1 MNYIERKISATVMEA
16 ARFFPVVCITGPRQ
30 SGKSTLIRHLFA
42 DYARF
47 TLEDLDVRTYAETDP
62 VAFLNQTDGGM
73 VLDEVQNVPSL
84 LSYIQGIVDERPER
98 RFVLSGSSNFAMLRN
113 ASQSLAGRV
122 GMFELLPMS
131 YGETAALQAD
141 KSLDE
146 LLYNGLYPA
155 VCAGKNVP
163 RFLYPSYVKTYL
175 ERDVRDLLRVKDLM
189 QFNTFLKLC
198 AGRIGSIF
206 NASELA
212 SEIGT
217 SVHTIQSWLSVLQAS
232 YVVVLLRP
240 YSGNVAKRLVKS
252 PKLYFCDTGL
262 ACSLLDIKS
271 PTQLSRDKMRGHL
284 FENFVVMEA
293 LKARFNSGR
302 DNNLFFFRDSNGR
315 EIDLVL
321 RKGGSVSGVEI
332 KSSMT
337 YSAGFRKTLAGM
349 ETLVKEPVLGKAI
362 VYAGEMENTTGDIRL
377 LNYMHIGTF
386 FEEWEE

>member
-16 ARFFPVVCITGPRQ
+16 ARFFPVICITGPRQ

-47 TLEDLDVRTYAETDP
+47 TLEDFDVRTYAETDP

-84 LSYIQGIVDERPER
+84 LSYIQGIVDEHPER
-98 RFVLSGSSNFAMLRN
+98 RFVLSGSSNFTMLRN
-113 ASQSLAGRV
+113 VSQSLAGRV

-131 YGETAALQAD
+131 YGETATLQAD

-262 ACSLLDIKS
+262 ACSLLDIES

-321 RKGGSVSGVEI
+321 RKGGGVSGVEI

-337 YSAGFRKTLAGM
+337 YSADFRKTLAGM
-349 ETLVKEPVLGKAI
+349 ETLVKEPVQGKAI

-377 LNYMHIGTF
+377 LNYMHIGTL
-386 FEEWEE
+386 FEE